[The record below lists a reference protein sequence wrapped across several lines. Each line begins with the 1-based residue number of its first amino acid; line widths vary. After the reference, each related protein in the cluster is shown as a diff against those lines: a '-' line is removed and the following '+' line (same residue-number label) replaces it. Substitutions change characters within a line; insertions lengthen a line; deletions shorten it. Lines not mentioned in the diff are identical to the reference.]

1 MPAELGFTL
10 WRSDM
15 GLCSSEAV
23 VLRTYD
29 LGNADKIVVAFTRGY
44 GKVRGVAQGAKRLKS
59 PFSGRLERF
68 NWVEMF
74 FLEKEGQELVKIDRV
89 ELLHAFATNLTEY
102 RSFLQLSLMAELL
115 FETTPDREPNDPL
128 FRLLVLVLEEMQ
140 DPTRSDLA
148 QLYFLVWYLKIS
160 GLFPPI
166 KSCAHCGL
174 SLLDA
179 PGVYYPP
186 DLQSFYCPSC
196 SGSHCQGISPGSFHL
211 LSQIVNKRLKLIEG
225 EMVAEAQYT
234 ELLRIMG
241 RMLQHSFEREF
252 ESLTLMREGLRA
264 N

>member
-1 MPAELGFTL
+1 M
-10 WRSDM
+10 S
-15 GLCSSEAV
+15 LCSSEALI
-23 VLRTYD
+23 LRTYD
-29 LGNADKIVVAFTRGY
+29 LGNADKIVVAFTRIY
-44 GKVRGVAQGAKRLKS
+44 GKLRGVAQGARRLKS

-68 NWVEMF
+68 HWVEMI

-140 DPTRSDLA
+140 DLTRSDVAL
-148 QLYFLVWYLKIS
+148 LYFLVWYLKIS

-179 PGVYYPP
+179 SRVFYPI
-186 DLQSFYCPSC
+186 DLQSFYCSSC
-196 SGSHCQGISPGSFHL
+196 SGSHCQAISPGSFHL
-211 LSQIVNKRLKLIEG
+211 LNQIVNKRLKLIEG
-225 EMVAEAQYT
+225 ELAGEAQYT
-234 ELLRIMG
+234 ELQRILD
-241 RMLQHSFEREF
+241 RMLRQSFEREF
-252 ESLTLMREGLRA
+252 ESLTLLRDGLRA